1 MSANLV
7 LCVTDEV
14 TTIRLT
20 KYQCKPVIFIN
31 LLGSLLA
38 EISTLNIADV
48 IVILKKNGFEVEEK
62 NEVSFSVASMNTP
75 LIINWAWLLDL
86 KNKELKYWDVIAA
99 ESGIEETLSAPSLDP
114 SDCLLRM
121 TLSEKSEMETALN
134 KGIGSVQETGISV
147 VNHPYS
153 KKSD

>member
-14 TTIRLT
+14 TTVRLT
-20 KYQCKPVIFIN
+20 KYLCKPVIFIN
-31 LLGSLLA
+31 LLGSFLA

-48 IVILKKNGFEVEEK
+48 IVILKK

-86 KNKELKYWDVIAA
+86 KNKEYKILGCNR
-99 ESGIEETLSAPSLDP
+99 S
-114 SDCLLRM
+114 
-121 TLSEKSEMETALN
+121 SEWYRRNFVGT
-134 KGIGSVQETGISV
+134 VT
-147 VNHPYS
+147 
-153 KKSD
+153 